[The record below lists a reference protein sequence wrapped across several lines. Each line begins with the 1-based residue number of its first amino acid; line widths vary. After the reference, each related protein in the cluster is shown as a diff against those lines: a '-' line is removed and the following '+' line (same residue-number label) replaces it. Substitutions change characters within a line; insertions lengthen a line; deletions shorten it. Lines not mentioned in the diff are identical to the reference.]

1 MLHALCL
8 ILMFAFHAVLAE
20 LKRGLPS
27 GTLLELPAGIH
38 FSQTTHVVLLRGQLL
53 AAGPPLASDDSS
65 PSGSPPGSPS
75 VSGGLRSSMELAA
88 SGLSVPRGSSAL
100 RRVSLG
106 AAGGGEA
113 DREAWV
119 AEAAAAAAAPAAPC
133 LLPWLW
139 NPRYRCSGGARPVL
153 EQLWR
158 AGDSGALLLVCLTDS
173 GEVPSGVG
181 EAETAAEEA
190 AAAAAAEAAAEAAA
204 AAAASQLESHP
215 VDIST
220 SSGSHHL
227 RADVP
232 VRVSGG
238 GAAVRSMARVAS
250 VAAAPASQ
258 ATSGLM

>member
-1 MLHALCL
+1 VE
-8 ILMFAFHAVLAE
+8 VLAD

-27 GTLLELPAGIH
+27 GALLELPAGIH

-65 PSGSPPGSPS
+65 PSGSPLDSPS

-88 SGLSVPRGSSAL
+88 SGLSMPRGSSAL
-100 RRVSLG
+100 RRASLG
-106 AAGGGEA
+106 AASGGEP

-119 AEAAAAAAAPAAPC
+119 AEAAAAAASPAAPC

-139 NPRYRCSGGARPVL
+139 NSRYRCSGGARPVL

-190 AAAAAAEAAAEAAA
+190 AAAAAGEAEAEAAA
-204 AAAASQLESHP
+204 AASELESHP
-215 VDIST
+215 VDISN

-227 RADVP
+227 RSDV
-232 VRVSGG
+232 S
-238 GAAVRSMARVAS
+238 ARVGSRAAGVKTAARS
-250 VAAAPASQ
+250 AWKATGPATQAAA
-258 ATSGLM
+258 GLM